1 MASDYGLNFGFR
13 RSDESMAT
21 REGRNK
27 TPNTGNPLLQGSAVE
42 LDAAK
47 PGYLKQSA
55 AAAPPVTGL
64 RGLLVQE
71 ESHILSSMFQ
81 AAPGLGHDSIDLGS
95 CKLDQLSVMWAGVG
109 TKVWFKN
116 TAAYARG
123 TRSKAAV
130 TMVDVT
136 GVAIG
141 NALAWDGA
149 KWIKE
154 GTAGTGWLTVTLVTG
169 TAATAGAYVEAV
181 VTF

>member
-21 REGRNK
+21 REGRFK
-27 TPNTGNPLLQGSAVE
+27 TPATGTALLQGSAVQ
-42 LDAAK
+42 LDPAT
-47 PGYLKQSA
+47 PGYLKKCA
-55 AAAPPVTGL
+55 ANAVPVTGL
-64 RGLLVQE
+64 TGLLVQE
-71 ESHILSSMFQ
+71 ESHIPDRFNEVLL
-81 AAPGLGHDSIDLGS
+81 LGHDSYDLGS

-109 TKVWFKN
+109 TKVWFRN

-130 TMVDVT
+130 TLVDVT
-136 GVAIG
+136 GVAVGDPLI
-141 NALAWDGA
+141 WDGS
-149 KWIKE
+149 KWVK
-154 GTAGTGWLTVTLVTG
+154 GDGDPVAWLTVTAVSG